1 MKRSVELLGGGVLGF
16 VLGTVFLA
24 NPIAAA
30 MTSYVRATWSLAGCP
45 PGVFTLASTAQLIGG
60 GPVYNATTSVQV
72 PHSDV
77 VQVFNDVPAG
87 EYAVSASLRR
97 GNGIVVGSAV
107 QTVATEEGVATGTGL
122 RGRDPSQPVTGTAG
136 ARRPQTPPS
145 TPAVK
150 APAPAVTQAAK
161 VRTLGPLDRTL
172 GPAVPRSAAPRE
184 WLVAELIRLSD
195 PDGLDSGWH
204 QVQLVDLDGDGLV
217 DEIRIEPPNGTAV
230 VWRLVPQGLAV
241 R

>member
-30 MTSYVRATWSLAGCP
+30 MTSYVRAAWSLAGCP
-45 PGVFTLASTAQLIGG
+45 PGVFTLASTAQLLGG

-77 VQVFNDVPAG
+77 VQVFNNVPPG

-122 RGRDPSQPVTGTAG
+122 RGRGSFAAGHGNSGRAKASNSAFDSGGEG
-136 ARRPQTPPS
+136 ARAGSHSGCEGPD
-145 TPAVK
+145 
-150 APAPAVTQAAK
+150 
-161 VRTLGPLDRTL
+161 LGTRGPHL
-172 GPAVPRSAAPRE
+172 GIRVEHLPRRANGWS
-184 WLVAELIRLSD
+184 LS
-195 PDGLDSGWH
+195 
-204 QVQLVDLDGDGLV
+204 
-217 DEIRIEPPNGTAV
+217 
-230 VWRLVPQGLAV
+230 
-241 R
+241 

>member
-30 MTSYVRATWSLAGCP
+30 MSHLRPGP
-45 PGVFTLASTAQLIGG
+45 PGAWPDARRASTRSPSTAQLRGG

-77 VQVFNDVPAG
+77 VQVFNDVPPG
-87 EYAVSASLRR
+87 QYTVSASLRR
-97 GNGIVVGSAV
+97 GDGGVVGSGV
-107 QTVATEEGVATGTGL
+107 QTVATEDGVATATLL
-122 RGRDPSQPVTGTAG
+122 RGRDSVTASHGNRGRSKVSDSACDSG
-136 ARRPQTPPS
+136 RQSARARGHSRCVEASRPDCRAARRHREP
-145 TPAVK
+145 
-150 APAPAVTQAAK
+150 
-161 VRTLGPLDRTL
+161 
-172 GPAVPRSAAPRE
+172 PRSRE

-195 PDGLDSGWH
+195 PDGLESGWH
-204 QVQLVDLDGDGLV
+204 QVQLLDLDGDGLV

-230 VWRLVPQGLAV
+230 VWRLVPQGLPV